1 MYLIKEKVDALE
13 MFKVFRIEVEKQL
26 GKVIKIVRSDR
37 GGEYYGKHG
46 DVGQQNELFARYLQ
60 DNGIVARYTMPGS
73 PEQNG
78 MAERW
83 NRTLME
89 MKKSMMSRSNL
100 PEYL

>member
-1 MYLIKEKVDALE
+1 
-13 MFKVFRIEVEKQL
+13 MFKVFRSDVEKQL